1 MVKMIP
7 KEREIPMDLL
17 RENEASA
24 NLAAAKVM
32 RISVIVLTVVFI
44 LNIVGIFIVDMTQM
58 IVAYIAGSLLLLVP
72 TLMVNVMKKGGE
84 EYVKYI
90 IVSCAVIFTGIL
102 TVILTKHAVLLYVYP
117 IAISSL
123 YFSGRLNIFGTIFT
137 IVTVSV
143 AQLISFYIPCDKD
156 ANFSDFKGVTL
167 FGILPRAMILFAI
180 SMIFT
185 MLCKRTTLLLGNLM
199 SAEQQEQI
207 REKSAEI
214 SQTLVRAVKEMD
226 DISVQSAESGREMM
240 GQSEKIQRDSEKN
253 SEHIRSVGENMSA
266 ISENLQNLD
275 NMSREI
281 EHLLKHSDEITAE
294 NNESLIRAE
303 NGMKQIYSR
312 TDDSMKIIS
321 ELSEQSKR
329 ISEIV
334 KMIEDI
340 SLQTDILAINAS
352 IEAAHAGEA
361 GAGFSIVSAEMGTL
375 SAKTKSSAQE
385 IGGIITIFTENIAE
399 AVSAM
404 EQNFTLTREGMEN
417 MELIKASAEK
427 LGSSNNEISKN
438 VGHIAEVISSVA
450 KSGDEVTSRLA
461 GVSENIVNN
470 YAAVSSVSEIIRKNS
485 ESMETLSAM
494 VKDIRQMSEQLD
506 TLAK

>member
-1 MVKMIP
+1 MI
-7 KEREIPMDLL
+7 RGLL
-17 RENEASA
+17 MKLLKENETSA
-24 NLAAAKVM
+24 NLAVAKVM
-32 RISVIVLTVVFI
+32 RISMIVLTVVFI
-44 LNIVGIFIVDMTQM
+44 LNVVGIFIVDMTQM
-58 IVAYIAGSLLLLVP
+58 IIAYIAGMILLFIP
-72 TLMVNVMKKGGE
+72 TLLINIMKKSGE
-84 EYVKYI
+84 AYIKYLC
-90 IVSCAVIFTGIL
+90 VSCAVLFTGIL

-123 YFSGRLNIFGTIFT
+123 YFSSRLNIFSTVFT
-137 IVTVSV
+137 IIIVSV

-156 ANFSDFKGVTL
+156 ANLSDFKGVTL
-167 FGILPRAMILFAI
+167 FGILPRGMVLFAI

-185 MLCKRTTLLLGNLM
+185 MLCKRTASLLGNLM

-226 DISVQSAESGREMM
+226 EISAQSAESSRTVAE
-240 GQSEKIQRDSEKN
+240 QSEKIMRDSEEN
-253 SEHIRSVGENMSA
+253 SEHIRSVGENMNE
-266 ISENLQNLD
+266 ISENLRELD
-275 NMSREI
+275 DMSREI
-281 EHLLKHSDEITAE
+281 EQLLKNSDKITAE
-294 NNESLIRAE
+294 NNSSLSVAE
-303 NGMKQIYSR
+303 TGMEQIYTH

-334 KMIEDI
+334 HMIEDI
-340 SLQTDILAINAS
+340 SRQTDILAINAS

-361 GAGFSIVSAEMGTL
+361 GAGFSIVSEEIGTL
-375 SAKTKSSAQE
+375 SAQTKDSAQE
-385 IGGIITIFTENIAE
+385 IGGIISLFTQNITE

-404 EQNFTLTREGMEN
+404 EHNFTLTREGMEN
-417 MELIKASAEK
+417 MKLIKASAEK
-427 LGSSNNEISKN
+427 LSSSNSEISSN

-450 KSGDEVTSRLA
+450 KSGDEVTSRLT

-470 YAAVSSVSEIIRKNS
+470 YAAVSSVSETIRKNS

-494 VKDIRQMSEQLD
+494 VKDIREMSEQLD

>member
-1 MVKMIP
+1 MK
-7 KEREIPMDLL
+7 LL
-17 RENEASA
+17 KGNEASA

-58 IVAYIAGSLLLLVP
+58 IVAYISGSLMLLVP
-72 TLMVNVMKKGGE
+72 TLIVNIMKKSGE
-84 EYVKYI
+84 GYVKYI
-90 IVSCAVIFTGIL
+90 IVFCAVLFTGIL
-102 TVILTKHAVLLYVYP
+102 AVILPKHAILLYVYP
-117 IAISSL
+117 IAIASL
-123 YFSGRLNIFGTIFT
+123 YFSGKLNIFGTIFT
-137 IVTVSV
+137 IITVSV

-156 ANFSDFKGVTL
+156 ANFTDFKGVTL

-199 SAEQQEQI
+199 SAEQQELL

-214 SQTLVRAVKEMD
+214 SQTLVSAVKEMD
-226 DISVQSAESGREMM
+226 DISVQSAGSGREMM
-240 GQSEKIQRDSEKN
+240 EQSEKIRLDSEKN

-266 ISENLQNLD
+266 ISENLQSLES
-275 NMSREI
+275 MSREI
-281 EHLLKHSDEITAE
+281 EQLLKHSEEITAE
-294 NNESLIRAE
+294 NNDSLIRAE
-303 NGMKQIYSR
+303 NGMKQIYSH

-321 ELSEQSKR
+321 ELSVESRR

-340 SLQTDILAINAS
+340 SQQTDILAINAS

-361 GAGFSIVSAEMGTL
+361 GKGFSIVSGEMGTL
-375 SAKTKSSAQE
+375 SARTKSSAQE
-385 IGGIITIFTENIAE
+385 IGDIIAIFTKNITA

-427 LGSSNNEISKN
+427 LDSSNSEISQN

-461 GVSENIVNN
+461 GVSENIVSN

-494 VKDIRQMSEQLD
+494 VKDIREMSEQLD

>member
-1 MVKMIP
+1 MN
-7 KEREIPMDLL
+7 LL
-17 RENEASA
+17 KTNEASA

-32 RISVIVLTVVFI
+32 RVSVIVLTVVLI

-58 IVAYIAGSLLLLVP
+58 VIAYISGTLLLLIP
-72 TLMVNVMKKGGE
+72 TLIANVMKKSGAG
-84 EYVKYI
+84 YTKYI
-90 IVSCAVIFTGIL
+90 IVSCAVLFTGIL
-102 TVILTKHAVLLYVYP
+102 TVILPKHTVLLYVYP
-117 IAISSL
+117 IAISNL
-123 YFSGRLNIFGTIFT
+123 YFSGKLNTFGTVFT
-137 IVTVSV
+137 IITVSV

-156 ANFSDFKGVTL
+156 ANFTDFKGVTL
-167 FGILPRAMILFAI
+167 FGIFPRAMVLFAI

-185 MLCKRTTLLLGNLM
+185 MLCKRTASLLGNLM
-199 SAEQQEQI
+199 SAEQQEQL

-214 SQTLVRAVKEMD
+214 SQTLVKAVEEMD
-226 DISVQSAESGREMM
+226 DISAQSAESGREMM
-240 GQSEKIQRDSEKN
+240 EQSEKIRSDSENN

-266 ISENLQNLD
+266 ISENLRSLD

-281 EHLLKHSDEITAE
+281 QQLLKNSDEITAE
-294 NNESLIRAE
+294 NNDSLIRAE

-340 SLQTDILAINAS
+340 SQQTDILAINAS

-361 GAGFSIVSAEMGTL
+361 GKGFSIVSGEMGTL
-375 SAKTKSSAQE
+375 SARTKSSAQE
-385 IGGIITIFTENIAE
+385 IGSIIAVFTENIKA
-399 AVSAM
+399 AVAAM

-417 MELIKASAEK
+417 MALIKASAEK
-427 LGSSNNEISKN
+427 LGSSNSEISQN

-494 VKDIRQMSEQLD
+494 VKDIREMSEQLD

>member
-1 MVKMIP
+1 M
-7 KEREIPMDLL
+7 
-17 RENEASA
+17 
-24 NLAAAKVM
+24 
-32 RISVIVLTVVFI
+32 
-44 LNIVGIFIVDMTQM
+44 
-58 IVAYIAGSLLLLVP
+58 
-72 TLMVNVMKKGGE
+72 
-84 EYVKYI
+84 
-90 IVSCAVIFTGIL
+90 
-102 TVILTKHAVLLYVYP
+102 
-117 IAISSL
+117 
-123 YFSGRLNIFGTIFT
+123 
-137 IVTVSV
+137 

-185 MLCKRTTLLLGNLM
+185 MLCKRTASMLGNLM
-199 SAEQQEQI
+199 SAERQEQI

-214 SQTLVRAVKEMD
+214 SQTLVKAVKEMD
-226 DISVQSAESGREMM
+226 DISAQSTESGKSMAL
-240 GQSEKIQRDSEKN
+240 QSEKVMRDSEEN

-275 NMSREI
+275 SMSREI

-303 NGMKQIYSR
+303 NGMRQIYSH

-321 ELSEQSKR
+321 ELSAQSKR

-361 GAGFSIVSAEMGTL
+361 GAGFSIVSEEIGTL
-375 SAKTKSSAQE
+375 SARTKSSVQE
-385 IGGIITIFTENIAE
+385 IGGIITMFTENITA

-404 EQNFTLTREGMEN
+404 KQNFTLTREGMEN

-427 LGSSNNEISKN
+427 LDSSNSEISRN
-438 VGHIAEVISSVA
+438 IGHIAEVISSVA
-450 KSGDEVTSRLA
+450 KSGDEVTSRLS
-461 GVSENIVNN
+461 GVSENIINN
-470 YAAVSSVSEIIRKNS
+470 YAAVSSVSETIRKNS

-494 VKDIRQMSEQLD
+494 VKDIREMSEQLD

>member
-1 MVKMIP
+1 MK
-7 KEREIPMDLL
+7 LL
-17 RENEASA
+17 KENETSA
-24 NLAAAKVM
+24 NLAVAKVM
-32 RISVIVLTVVFI
+32 RISIIVLTVVFI

-58 IVAYIAGSLLLLVP
+58 IIAYIAGTALLALP
-72 TLMVNVMKKGGE
+72 TLIVNGMKKSGE
-84 EYVKYI
+84 GYVKYVC
-90 IVSCAVIFTGIL
+90 VSCAVLFTGIL

-123 YFSGRLNIFGTIFT
+123 YFSEKLNIFGTIFT
-137 IVTVSV
+137 IITVSV

-185 MLCKRTTLLLGNLM
+185 MLCKRTASMLGNLM
-199 SAEQQEQI
+199 SAERQEQI

-214 SQTLVRAVKEMD
+214 SQTLVKAVKEMD
-226 DISVQSAESGREMM
+226 DISAQSTESGKSMAL
-240 GQSEKIQRDSEKN
+240 QSEKVMRDSEEN

-275 NMSREI
+275 SMSREI

-303 NGMKQIYSR
+303 NGMRQIYSH

-321 ELSEQSKR
+321 ELSAQSKR

-361 GAGFSIVSAEMGTL
+361 GAGFSIVSEEIGTL
-375 SAKTKSSAQE
+375 SARTKSSVQE
-385 IGGIITIFTENIAE
+385 IGGIITMFTENITA

-404 EQNFTLTREGMEN
+404 KQNFTLTREGMEN

-427 LGSSNNEISKN
+427 LDSSNSEISRN
-438 VGHIAEVISSVA
+438 IGHIAEVISSVA
-450 KSGDEVTSRLA
+450 KSGDEVTSRLS
-461 GVSENIVNN
+461 GVSENIINN
-470 YAAVSSVSEIIRKNS
+470 YAAVSSVSETIRKNS

-494 VKDIRQMSEQLD
+494 VKDIREMSEQLD